1 MLSFTRRALGASSL
15 ALAAGCAT
23 GTTSGSGGTSSGS
36 AAIGAYGLD
45 LTAGDA
51 SVQPGNDFFRYCN
64 GRWLA
69 FSTRMTN
76 VPQLR

>member
-23 GTTSGSGGTSSGS
+23 GTASSGGGSSSSS

-51 SVQPGNDFFRYCN
+51 SVQAGNDFFRYCN
-64 GRWLA
+64 GRWLDTTEIP
-69 FSTRMTN
+69 SDRTN
-76 VPQLR
+76 